1 MKIGCPFS
9 ADALWLYNVWE
20 FFFYLFLF
28 LFLFFCSGMFFIES
42 KVMET
47 LKLGQFLEI
56 LSKVSDPVIRCNKNS
71 SILKSH

>member
-1 MKIGCPFS
+1 MKIVCPFS

-20 FFFYLFLF
+20 FFFLFIF
-28 LFLFFCSGMFFIES
+28 ILFLFFCSGMFFIES
-42 KVMET
+42 KVIET